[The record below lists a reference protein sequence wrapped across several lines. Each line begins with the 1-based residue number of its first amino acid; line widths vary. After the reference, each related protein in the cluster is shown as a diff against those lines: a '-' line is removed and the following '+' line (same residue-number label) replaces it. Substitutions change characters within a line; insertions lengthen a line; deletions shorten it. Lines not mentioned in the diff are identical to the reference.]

1 MLLSRHT
8 RRREFITL
16 FGCAAATWPLAAR
29 ARESSTPRRVGLL
42 MNLGAGDAIGQSR
55 LTAFLKAMQQLGWT
69 DGGNL
74 RIDVRWPGSDV
85 ERGRK
90 YAAELAG
97 LAPDVILAST
107 TTLVVALQQV
117 TRALPI
123 VFVNVVDPVGSGMV
137 VSLARPGGNITG
149 FILFEYALAAKWL
162 QLLKEIAPSVIRA
175 AVLRDPTIA
184 AGIGQFAAIQAIG
197 SVGTELTAIDL
208 RDADQIERDVALFAQ
223 VPNGGLVVTAN
234 PFGAN
239 HPEVI
244 VAAAERHKLP
254 AVYALPYYVTAGGLV
269 SYGHDVLD
277 DYRHAAG
284 YVDRILKGEK
294 PADLPV
300 QAPTKYE
307 LLVNLKAAKAI
318 GLNLPAS
325 MLGRADQVIE

>member
-1 MLLSRHT
+1 M
-8 RRREFITL
+8 RRRDFITL
-16 FGCAAATWPLAAR
+16 VGSVAVAWPLVAR
-29 ARESSTPRRVGLL
+29 ARESSTPRRVGVL
-42 MNLGAGDAIGQSR
+42 MNLAAGDAIGQSR
-55 LTAFLKAMQQLGWT
+55 LSAFLNALQQLGWT
-69 DGGNL
+69 DGSNL
-74 RIDVRWPGSDV
+74 RIDARWTGSDL

-90 YAAELAG
+90 YAAELIA
-97 LAPDVILAST
+97 LAPDVVLAAT
-107 TTLVVALQQV
+107 TPLVRALQQA
-117 TRALPI
+117 TRTVPI

-149 FILFEYALAAKWL
+149 FIVFEYALAAKWL
-162 QLLKEIAPSVIRA
+162 QLLKEIAPSVVRA

-184 AGIGQFAAIQAIG
+184 AGIGQFAAIQAVG
-197 SVGTELTAIDL
+197 SVGTELTAIDI

-223 VPNGGLVVTAN
+223 VANGGLIVTAN
-234 PFGAN
+234 QFGAN
-239 HPEVI
+239 HPDVI

-254 AVYALPYYVTAGGLV
+254 AVYAQPYYVTAGGLA

-277 DYRHAAG
+277 DCRRAAG

-318 GLNLPAS
+318 GLNPPAS
-325 MLGRADQVIE
+325 LISRADEVIE